1 MNPISTCNRQL
12 DLNYYCCIGSSL
24 PPLYPPVA
32 PSANSVSSFL
42 AFEVLQE
49 EKTLL
54 VFLYREFE
62 EDAIQDDSLSNLPKR
77 YFKAHWLKWQTPLEK
92 VRWVVL
98 CTGSNII
105 AVSIHPSLT
114 AVVLSKTNK
123 SKYFSPSC
131 VCDIFICINVNKCK
145 TNKTQHIKV

>member
-1 MNPISTCNRQL
+1 M
-12 DLNYYCCIGSSL
+12 NYYCCIGSSL
-24 PPLYPPVA
+24 PPLDPPVA

-77 YFKAHWLKWQTPLEK
+77 YFKTLAK
-92 VRWVVL
+92 VADAFGEGEVGCSMHR
-98 CTGSNII
+98 
-105 AVSIHPSLT
+105 
-114 AVVLSKTNK
+114 
-123 SKYFSPSC
+123 
-131 VCDIFICINVNKCK
+131 
-145 TNKTQHIKV
+145 